1 MKIWIDSDACPRD
14 AKELVFKASFRL
26 QIPVCLVANS
36 YMAVPRDS
44 LITSIQ
50 VEKGDDVADLYIVE
64 HLVAGDFVITADI
77 PLASLA
83 IEKEAIVIN
92 PRGELYTTENIEER
106 LSVRDFMSE
115 LRDNGV
121 QTGGPAP
128 YGDKDKQKFAN
139 ILNQLLSKYFKT

>member
-1 MKIWIDSDACPRD
+1 MKIWIDSDACPKA

-26 QIPVCLVANS
+26 SIPACLVANS
-36 YMAVPRDS
+36 YMQVPRDS

-64 HLVAGDFVITADI
+64 HLEAGDIVITADI

-92 PRGELYTTENIEER
+92 PRGELYTLENIEER
-106 LSVRDFMSE
+106 LSVRDFMSD

-139 ILNQLLSKYFKT
+139 TLNQLLSKYSKS